1 MFSTAILMFTDQC
14 SIGKTNINW
23 MNNVYFFSSS
33 KHQNHWFASYVNPV
47 FFFRYFKICPIIWR
61 YVDGFKLWR
70 KSSFGPPPVIQI
82 LMDKGYGMTLTC
94 IIVQLKGDTLLIVSL
109 VYNDSTKAILNTI
122 KWRHYRKIV
131 HLGEFKLVVAF

>member
-23 MNNVYFFSSS
+23 MNNVYFCSSS

-47 FFFRYFKICPIIWR
+47 FFIRYFKICPVIWR

-70 KSSFGPPPVIQI
+70 KSSFGPPPVTQI
-82 LMDKGYGMTLTC
+82 LMDNGYGMTLTC
-94 IIVQLKGDTLLIVSL
+94 IIVQLKGTPYWLSVWYIMIQQKQSL
-109 VYNDSTKAILNTI
+109 TKSNDVIIERSFI
-122 KWRHYRKIV
+122 
-131 HLGEFKLVVAF
+131 